1 MQVAN
6 AVRSELPEVGSHGY
20 YFQLGCLWK
29 GQHVTSCEPSSFPKT
44 RAWLL
49 NLGVRNSQVSGAALT
64 MKSRAMVSY
73 GLSSSIFGCRSIAAD
88 TVPGDRMTSCCGVRY
103 HCSTPCIS
111 SQAPVTLR
119 STRWRPVLAV
129 IPHNDSLGS
138 SSQPY
143 PRKSQRFF
151 TTGSH
156 ASFHCMEI
164 RDIQWVKFIKQCLQ
178 VSYP

>member
-1 MQVAN
+1 MQPGQTPRGGEPWVLF
-6 AVRSELPEVGSHGY
+6 STGL
-20 YFQLGCLWK
+20 LWK
-29 GQHVTSCEPSSFPKT
+29 GQHVTSCEPSSFPQT
-44 RAWLL
+44 HAWLL
-49 NLGVRNSQVSGAALT
+49 NLGVRDSQVSGAALT

-111 SQAPVTLR
+111 SQAQVTLR
-119 STRWRPVLAV
+119 STHWRPVLAV
-129 IPHNDSLGS
+129 IPHNDSRGS
-138 SSQPY
+138 SSQQY

-178 VSYP
+178 APYP